1 MSSLCLE
8 FVKGAEIE
16 FASFISEISDKV
28 DNSEMRDFTP
38 YPILSIMGNYVPSP
52 IFQGLL
58 SHLKYLF
65 KYDFMQANQ
74 PHLHISFPIL
84 TTANTRYSFS
94 MFGNSANDATFQ
106 LVIENDITSVKR
118 DATIVLNFNMWNNEW
133 LCNKAEVHLIHK
145 PKEGLLAKL
154 GLDKY

>member
-28 DNSEMRDFTP
+28 DNSELRDFTP
-38 YPILSIMGNYVPSP
+38 YPVLSIMGNYVPSP

-58 SHLKYLF
+58 SHLNYIF
-65 KYDFMQANQ
+65 KCDFEQANK
-74 PHLHISFPIL
+74 PHLHIQFPIL
-84 TTANTRYSFS
+84 VVGNTRYLFS
-94 MFGNSANDATFQ
+94 MFGNGANDATFQ

-133 LCNKAEVHLIHK
+133 LCDKAEVHLIHNTK
-145 PKEGLLAKL
+145 KGLLATL